1 MGVRSWQQWR
11 AIVTRSNIS
20 SICSIPELEILYQL
34 RSSAIMLVSCDLCP
48 RLYKYTRAKVCRTQE
63 VPGHGSSFVNQV
75 RPAHDENTLK
85 TIPRHAQSRGKTSPL

>member
-34 RSSAIMLVSCDLCP
+34 RSSAIMLVSCDCVLACI
-48 RLYKYTRAKVCRTQE
+48 
-63 VPGHGSSFVNQV
+63 
-75 RPAHDENTLK
+75 NTPERKCVGRKKFLVMA
-85 TIPRHAQSRGKTSPL
+85 PPLLIRSDLNTMKKH

>member
-48 RLYKYTRAKVCRTQE
+48 RLYKYNLSESVSDAR
-63 VPGHGSSFVNQV
+63 SSWSWLLFC
-75 RPAHDENTLK
+75 
-85 TIPRHAQSRGKTSPL
+85 